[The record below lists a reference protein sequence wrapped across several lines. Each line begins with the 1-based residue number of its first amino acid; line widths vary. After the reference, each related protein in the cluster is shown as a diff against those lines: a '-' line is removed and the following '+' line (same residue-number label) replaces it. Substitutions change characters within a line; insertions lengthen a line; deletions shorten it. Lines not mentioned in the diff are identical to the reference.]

1 MKYALNLIILLATA
15 GLAYLLYYNIKE
27 PIDFRTEKDLR
38 LRAVGDKLGDIRTC
52 QEIYRDITG
61 KFAGSFDSLSYV
73 LKNDSIPFEQ
83 VFEDPEFPGDESKFI
98 YKMVYSS
105 AKDSLTNM
113 GIDLNTLADVPYA
126 EGSKF
131 AIDADT
137 MTYQKTLVSVTE
149 VSTRF
154 KEFMGI
160 YASPRYAK
168 FDNTYDPNK
177 MVKFG
182 DMGKPVLTGNWE

>member
-1 MKYALNLIILLATA
+1 MKYVLNLIIMLAIGA
-15 GLAYLLYYNIKE
+15 LAYLLYYNIKE
-27 PIDFRTEKDLR
+27 PIDFREEKDLR
-38 LRAVGDKLGDIRTC
+38 LQAVGEKLSQIRTC

-61 KFAGSFDSLSYV
+61 RFAGSFDSLQYV
-73 LKNDSIPFEQ
+73 LTNDSIPFEK
-83 VFEDPEFPGDESKFI
+83 VSEDPDFPGDESKFI
-98 YKMVYSS
+98 YTTTYSS
-105 AKDSLTNM
+105 AKDSVTNM
-113 GIDLNTLADVPYA
+113 GIDIASLADVPYG

-131 AIDADT
+131 SIAADT

-149 VSTRF
+149 SATRF

-160 YASPRYAK
+160 YASPKYAK

>member
-1 MKYALNLIILLATA
+1 MKPALNLVILLAIGA
-15 GLAYLLYYNIKE
+15 LGYLLYYNIKE
-27 PIDFRTEKDLR
+27 PIDFRDTKDLR
-38 LRAVGDKLGDIRTC
+38 LQAVGEKLSQIRTC

-61 KFAGSFDSLSYV
+61 KFAGSFDSLAYV

-83 VFEDPEFPGDESKFI
+83 VFEDPDFPGDESKFI
-98 YKMVYSS
+98 YKTIYSS
-105 AKDSLTNM
+105 AIDSVTNM
-113 GIDLNTLADVPYA
+113 GIDVASLSEVPFG

-131 AIDADT
+131 TIAADT

-149 VSTRF
+149 ISTRF
-154 KEFMGI
+154 KEFMGK
-160 YASPRYAK
+160 YASPSYAK

-182 DMGKPVLTGNWE
+182 DMSKPVLTGNWE

>member
-15 GLAYLLYYNIKE
+15 ALAYLLYYNIKE
-27 PIDFRTEKDLR
+27 PIDFRSAKDTR
-38 LRAVGDKLGDIRTC
+38 LRAVGEKLSDIRTC

-61 KFAGSFDSLSYV
+61 KFANSFDSLSYV

-98 YKMVYSS
+98 YKTIYSS
-105 AKDSLTNM
+105 AKDSLANM
-113 GIDLNTLADVPYA
+113 GIDLNTLPDVPYGD
-126 EGSKF
+126 GSKF
-131 AIDADT
+131 SIDADT

-149 VSTRF
+149 VTTRF

>member
-1 MKYALNLIILLATA
+1 MKYALNLIILLAIGA
-15 GLAYLLYYNIKE
+15 LAYLLYYNIKE

-38 LRAVGDKLGDIRTC
+38 LRAVGEKLSDIRTC

-61 KFAGSFDSLSYV
+61 RFANSFDSLSLV
-73 LKNDSIPFEQ
+73 LSRDSIPFEK
-83 VFEDPEFPGDESKFI
+83 VSEDPDFPGDESKFI
-98 YKMVYSS
+98 YTTIYSS
-105 AKDSLTNM
+105 AKDSIENM
-113 GIDLNTLADVPYA
+113 GIDLSSLADVPYGD
-126 EGSKF
+126 GSKF
-131 AIDADT
+131 AIASDT

-149 VSTRF
+149 TSTRF
-154 KEFMGI
+154 KDFMGI

>member
-1 MKYALNLIILLATA
+1 MKYALNLIILLGIAA
-15 GLAYLLYYNIKE
+15 LAYLLYYNIKE
-27 PIDFRTEKDLR
+27 PIDFRAEKDTR
-38 LRAVGDKLGDIRTC
+38 LRAVGEKLSDIRTC

-61 KFAGSFDSLSYV
+61 RFANSFDSLAYV
-73 LKNDSIPFEQ
+73 LTNDSIPFEQ
-83 VFEDPEFPGDESKFI
+83 VFEDPNFPGDESKFI
-98 YKMVYSS
+98 YKTIYSS
-105 AKDSLTNM
+105 AIDSVNNM
-113 GIDLNTLADVPYA
+113 GIDLKTIADVPYG

-131 AIDADT
+131 SIASDT

-149 VSTRF
+149 SATRF

-160 YASPRYAK
+160 YASPKYAK

>member
-1 MKYALNLIILLATA
+1 MKLVLNLIIFLAIA
-15 GLAYLLYYNIKE
+15 ALAYLLYYNIKE
-27 PIDFRTEKDLR
+27 PIDFREEKDAR
-38 LRAVGDKLGDIRTC
+38 LQAVGEKLSEIRTC

-61 KFAGSFDSLSYV
+61 KFANSFDSLAYV
-73 LKNDSIPFEQ
+73 LNNDSIPFEQ

-98 YKMVYSS
+98 YKTIYSS
-105 AKDSLTNM
+105 AKDSIRNM
-113 GIDLNTLADVPYA
+113 GIDLATLASVPYG
-126 EGSKF
+126 EGAKF
-131 AIDADT
+131 TIAADT

-149 VSTRF
+149 TSTRF
-154 KEFMGI
+154 KEFMGK

-182 DMGKPVLTGNWE
+182 DMSKPVLTGNWE